1 MKYAL
6 IFLLVINSFVSLHAQ
21 EVRKEKERIILS
33 DDSCDKVFNMSQ
45 ALAKWSVST
54 KSNKLCPLGTR
65 SPKVNS
71 VTKKCEYDI
80 TDCVPDHVVTY
91 HGANPKY
98 AGPNCWNLALVMK
111 AILPSLRYSG
121 PEEMS
126 FYMRPPLCRQLK
138 NDEEKIP
145 GDVGAIR
152 DMTARSPEEYHGFI
166 YISDDIAY
174 SKNGF
179 ANTSPFALQP
189 LEKVLDI
196 YQVPSMEE
204 CRSNELSFSNNCGKA
219 ISYFRCVSMDEYLK
233 KAEDLPSFFVNS
245 LSSISSYEDC
255 LQETTMKAIP
265 VSTVAQNNIV
275 DALNALSF
283 YVGNEIQETNRNP
296 NPSVNFVIGSM
307 KLRLEAIAK
316 QLKFNND
323 ENNSSE
329 ISKFAD
335 RLRHNLNQLKGR
347 R

>member
-6 IFLLVINSFVSLHAQ
+6 IFLFVLSSFAQLSAQ

-33 DDSCDKVFNMSQ
+33 DDSCDKVFSMSQ

-54 KSNKLCPLGTR
+54 NSKRVCPLGIK
-65 SPKVNS
+65 SPKINLT
-71 VTKKCEYDI
+71 TKKCEYDI
-80 TDCVPDHVVTY
+80 TDCVPEHVVTY
-91 HGANPKY
+91 HGANPAY

-111 AILPSLRYSG
+111 AILPSLRYTT

-126 FYMRPPLCRQLK
+126 FYMRPPLCRQLR
-138 NDEEKIP
+138 NGEEKIP
-145 GDVGAIR
+145 GDIGAIK

-179 ANTSPFALQP
+179 ANTAPFALQP
-189 LEKVLDI
+189 LENILNL
-196 YQVPSMEE
+196 YQVPELEE
-204 CRSNELSFSNNCGKA
+204 CRANELSFGSSCGKA
-219 ISYFRCVSMDEYLK
+219 ISYYRCVSMDEYLK
-233 KAEDLPSFFVNS
+233 KETELPSFFKDS

-265 VSTVAQNNIV
+265 VSSVAQGNIV

-283 YVGNEIQETNRNP
+283 YVGNEIEEAKKNP
-296 NPSVNFVIGSM
+296 NPSVHFVIGSM
-307 KLRLEAIAK
+307 KLRLEGIAK
-316 QLKFNND
+316 QLKFDND

-335 RLRHNLNQLKGR
+335 RLRYTLNQLKVR
-347 R
+347 K